1 MEKYSSEL
9 KAKVVK
15 LHLSEG
21 RSMSSLEREYN
32 ISKGSVSNWIKLYNK
47 ECQNDAGK
55 KGEQEY
61 FSQLL
66 DLKKENDEL
75 KKENLFLKKAT
86 AFFAKE
92 M

>member
-1 MEKYSSEL
+1 VRKYSTEL
-9 KAKVVK
+9 KEKIVK

-47 ECQNDAGK
+47 ECQNNAEK
-55 KGEQEY
+55 QEEKDY
-61 FSQLL
+61 YSQLL
-66 DLKKENDEL
+66 ELKKENEEL
-75 KKENLFLKKAT
+75 KKENLFLKKAA

-92 M
+92 I